1 MKIKNTSILI
11 WINNFIN
18 IFQNKKQMMFKR
30 NFHFRL
36 VMNLIINISKV
47 NSRIDFFSKIKF
59 NFNNKMNIMA
69 KIMISFRQILPFNI
83 NIPIKIDLL
92 IFSQIFNLKK
102 NLLSRTSF
110 KFWIGMTKVR
120 VNKIKIICVKK
131 SSRK

>member
-47 NSRIDFFSKIKF
+47 YSRIDFFSKIKF

-69 KIMISFRQILPFNI
+69 KIMISFRQILPFNM

-120 VNKIKIICVKK
+120 VNKIKIICAKK
-131 SSRK
+131 SS

>member
-18 IFQNKKQMMFKR
+18 IIQNKKQMMFKR

-47 NSRIDFFSKIKF
+47 YSRIDFFSKIKF

-69 KIMISFRQILPFNI
+69 KIMISFRQILPFNM

-120 VNKIKIICVKK
+120 VNKIKIICAKK
-131 SSRK
+131 SS

>member
-47 NSRIDFFSKIKF
+47 YSRIDFVSKIKF

-120 VNKIKIICVKK
+120 VNKIKIICAKK
-131 SSRK
+131 SS

>member
-47 NSRIDFFSKIKF
+47 YSRKDFFSKITF

-69 KIMISFRQILPFNI
+69 KIMISFRQILPFNM

-120 VNKIKIICVKK
+120 VNKIKIICAKK
-131 SSRK
+131 SS

>member
-47 NSRIDFFSKIKF
+47 YSRIDFVSKIKF

-69 KIMISFRQILPFNI
+69 KIMISFRQILPFNM

>member
-30 NFHFRL
+30 TFHFRL

>member
-69 KIMISFRQILPFNI
+69 KIMISFRQILPFNM

-120 VNKIKIICVKK
+120 VNKIKIICAKK
-131 SSRK
+131 SS